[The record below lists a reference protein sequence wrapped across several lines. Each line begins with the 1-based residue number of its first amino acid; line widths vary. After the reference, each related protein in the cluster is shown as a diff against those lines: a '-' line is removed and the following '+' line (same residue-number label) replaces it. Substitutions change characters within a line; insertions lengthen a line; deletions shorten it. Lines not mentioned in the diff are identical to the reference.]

1 MFYKP
6 RSERNPKVVS
16 RAGPRAGF
24 RTMPTSAAMQK
35 ANRSGISEPGI
46 SCWWVI
52 PRDEG
57 RWWKNCREIA
67 DTGVL
72 PDGLKEIAAKL

>member
-1 MFYKP
+1 
-6 RSERNPKVVS
+6 
-16 RAGPRAGF
+16 
-24 RTMPTSAAMQK
+24 MQK